1 MLLLHSQAPPSER
14 ETEKEANGDSRGPSE
29 SIARPSKCTFHS
41 KTRLFIMRGCGSWR
55 CEQGSRLTTQR
66 LAGRAP
72 VARFRSFP
80 GGLWALHAQSEAV
93 ASGYC
98 MPSPRRQGW
107 APGTAE
113 PRPRRER
120 SLRVHPHQGTAFL
133 GDRFPARVA
142 RAPWPW
148 AGCVARSGPRA
159 GRSHPN
165 ASLSFTPQ
173 RREEHH

>member
-80 GGLWALHAQSEAV
+80 GGLWVLHAQSEA
-93 ASGYC
+93 AGLGAGH
-98 MPSPRRQGW
+98 RRAT
-107 APGTAE
+107 APEGAL
-113 PRPRRER
+113 
-120 SLRVHPHQGTAFL
+120 LRVHPHQGTAFL
-133 GDRFPARVA
+133 GDCFPAQVA

>member
-29 SIARPSKCTFHS
+29 SIARPAKCTFHS

-80 GGLWALHAQSEAV
+80 GGLWVLHAQSEA
-93 ASGYC
+93 AGLGAGHRRATAPEGALSPRPFPPGHRISGGLFPC
-98 MPSPRRQGW
+98 TGGPSPLALGRLRGSFRPSGEPQPPECQPVFH
-107 APGTAE
+107 APA
-113 PRPRRER
+113 
-120 SLRVHPHQGTAFL
+120 A
-133 GDRFPARVA
+133 
-142 RAPWPW
+142 
-148 AGCVARSGPRA
+148 
-159 GRSHPN
+159 
-165 ASLSFTPQ
+165 
-173 RREEHH
+173 